1 MVATIVRVS
10 TLSSMKKK
18 RRAGATET
26 FTVSVDRKTKQRL
39 KALAKD
45 RHQGNVSALI
55 TELALEG
62 ERQAAFERAWQ
73 WYGGPEPTAAESA
86 ALRAEWNEAWKLARK
101 TKTPKRRT
109 AA

>member
-1 MVATIVRVS
+1 M
-10 TLSSMKKK
+10 KK

-26 FTVSVDRKTKQRL
+26 FSVSVDRKTKQRL
-39 KALAKD
+39 KTLAAG
-45 RHQGNVSALI
+45 RHGGNVSALI

-73 WYGGPEPTAAESA
+73 WYGGPEPTPAEST
-86 ALRAEWNEAWKLARK
+86 ALQADWEEGWKLARK
-101 TKTPKRRT
+101 AGKPKRKS